1 MTTAASISTTNWVV
15 TISALLIIIGLDF
28 AWAVSRRNKDTSLK
42 EATAWSLFYVS
53 LAVAFGLNLSQW
65 LGAQE
70 QKEFFAGW
78 LTEYSLSFDNLF
90 VFVLILTRLK
100 IDKQKQPLALL
111 IGILIALVLRVIAIS
126 LGKAAIEQF
135 EWVFF
140 IFGAFLI
147 YTAYHQAFR
156 SESDDEE
163 SESKLIVWLRK
174 RIHVSDNFDGAKVRT
189 LVNGK
194 KVFTPMIV
202 VFAAIAMTDVM
213 FAFDSIPAIF
223 GITTDPFI
231 VFTANVFALMGLR
244 QLYFL
249 LGGLLDKL
257 EYLKYGIAFI
267 LAFIGVKLVAHAMH
281 VNELPFINGGKA
293 IEWAPEISTN
303 TSLAVIVSAIVVAAI
318 ASAVKIK
325 VSAKSQEK

>member
-1 MTTAASISTTNWVV
+1 MTTAATISTSNWVI
-15 TISALLIIIGLDF
+15 TLSALFIIIGLDF

-42 EATAWSLFYVS
+42 EATAWSLFYIS

-100 IDKQKQPLALL
+100 IDKQKQQLALL

-147 YTAYHQAFR
+147 YTAVTLFMENSHG
-156 SESDDEE
+156 DEE
-163 SESKLIVWLRK
+163 EEESKIIQWLR
-174 RIHVSDNFDGAKVRT
+174 AKG
-189 LVNGK
+189 LK
-194 KVFTPMIV
+194 PFT
-202 VFAAIAMTDVM
+202 IALLALGMTDLL
-213 FAFDSIPAIF
+213 FALDSIPAIF
-223 GITTDPFI
+223 GLTQNVYI
-231 VFTANVFALMGLR
+231 VITANIFALMGLR

-249 LGGLLDKL
+249 IGGLMTRLIYIGKGL
-257 EYLKYGIAFI
+257 SAI
-267 LAFIGVKLVAHAMH
+267 LAFIGVKLVFHAFH
-281 VNELPFINGGKA
+281 AVNIHEIAGWEIPDITITQSLSVIVACLA
-293 IEWAPEISTN
+293 IATIA
-303 TSLAVIVSAIVVAAI
+303 SLAKTRNSSKKA
-318 ASAVKIK
+318 
-325 VSAKSQEK
+325 

>member
-1 MTTAASISTTNWVV
+1 MTTAASISTSNWVL
-15 TISALLIIIGLDF
+15 TLSALLIIIGLDF

-42 EATAWSLFYVS
+42 EATAWSLFYIS

-100 IDKQKQPLALL
+100 IDKQRQQLALL

-147 YTAYHQAFR
+147 YTAATLFMEDSHG
-156 SESDDEE
+156 DDEE
-163 SESKLIVWLRK
+163 EESKIIQWLRK
-174 RIHVSDNFDGAKVRT
+174 KGLKP
-189 LVNGK
+189 
-194 KVFTPMIV
+194 FT
-202 VFAAIAMTDVM
+202 IALLALGMTDLL
-213 FAFDSIPAIF
+213 FALDSIPAIF
-223 GITTDPFI
+223 GLTQNVYI
-231 VFTANVFALMGLR
+231 VITANIFALMGLR

-249 LGGLLDKL
+249 IGGLMTRLIYIGKGL
-257 EYLKYGIAFI
+257 SAI
-267 LAFIGVKLVAHAMH
+267 LAFIGVKLVFHAFH
-281 VNELPFINGGKA
+281 AVGVH
-293 IEWAPEISTN
+293 EIAGWHIPDFTITQSL
-303 TSLAVIVSAIVVAAI
+303 SVIVACLAVATI
-318 ASAVKIK
+318 ASLLKTRNSSKKA
-325 VSAKSQEK
+325 

>member
-1 MTTAASISTTNWVV
+1 MRMSETMQLANQSAVISTTNWII
-15 TISALLIIIGLDF
+15 TISALLLIIALDF
-28 AWAVSRRNKDTSLK
+28 AWAVSRRHKDTSMK

-53 LAVAFGLNLSQW
+53 LAVLFGLSLSQW

-100 IDKQKQPLALL
+100 IDKQKQQLALL

-147 YTAYHQAFR
+147 YTAVTLFMENSHG
-156 SESDDEE
+156 DEE
-163 SESKLIVWLRK
+163 EEEES
-174 RIHVSDNFDGAKVRT
+174 RIIKFLQAKG
-189 LVNGK
+189 LK
-194 KVFTPMIV
+194 PFT
-202 VFAAIAMTDVM
+202 IALLALGMTDLL
-213 FAFDSIPAIF
+213 FALDSIPAIF
-223 GITTDPFI
+223 GLTQNVYI
-231 VFTANVFALMGLR
+231 VITANIFALMGLR

-249 LGGLLDKL
+249 IGGLMTRLIYIGKGL
-257 EYLKYGIAFI
+257 SAI
-267 LAFIGVKLVAHAMH
+267 LAFIGVKLVFHAFH
-281 VNELPFINGGKA
+281 AVDIHEIAG
-293 IEWAPEISTN
+293 IEIPDITITQSLSVIVACLFVATVASLISTRN
-303 TSLAVIVSAIVVAAI
+303 S
-318 ASAVKIK
+318 VKK
-325 VSAKSQEK
+325 EQ